1 MRNLNSIFA
10 LAFIFVAVFCNSCY
24 HLTGHNKKLAM
35 VSIGDI
41 HNDTVEPQLS
51 SMLHTALA
59 EHLSHTR
66 KASSR
71 PLYPLDLKIISL
83 ENSNVARA
91 EIRDKYSRDS
101 DSDAYQTVLYRI
113 TIRVQ
118 YSLMPQDGKALVSGV
133 VSGIGD
139 LPKMHDRNVPLQHA
153 LRLAANDAA
162 KKIINAISDN
172 AELLQL

>member
-10 LAFIFVAVFCNSCY
+10 FLFVFIAVFCSSCY
-24 HLTGHNKKLAM
+24 HLTGHNKNLAM
-35 VSIGDI
+35 VSIANI

-51 SMLHTALA
+51 SMLHSALA
-59 EHLSHTR
+59 EQLSHTR
-66 KASSR
+66 KGNSK

-91 EIRDKYSRDS
+91 EIRDKLSRDD

-113 TIRVQ
+113 TIKVQ
-118 YSLMPQDGKALVSGV
+118 YSLKLQEGKPPVSGV

-139 LPKMHDRNVPLQHA
+139 LPKMHDRNIPLQHA

-162 KKIINAISDN
+162 KKIIDAIGD
-172 AELLQL
+172 APQMQP

>member
-1 MRNLNSIFA
+1 MNPNNIITILFV
-10 LAFIFVAVFCNSCY
+10 FITVFCSSCY

-35 VSIGDI
+35 VSIANI
-41 HNDTVEPQLS
+41 HNDTAEPQLS
-51 SMLHTALA
+51 SMLHSALA
-59 EHLSHTR
+59 EQLSHTR
-66 KASSR
+66 KGSSK

-91 EIRDKYSRDS
+91 EIRDKFSRDD

-113 TIRVQ
+113 TIKVQ
-118 YSLMPQDGKALVSGV
+118 YSIMPQDGMALVSGV

-139 LPKMHDRNVPLQHA
+139 LPKMHDRNIPLQHA

-162 KKIINAISDN
+162 KKIIDAISDN

>member
-1 MRNLNSIFA
+1 MSKLNKNIAILFV
-10 LAFIFVAVFCNSCY
+10 FIAVFCGSCY
-24 HLTGHNKKLAM
+24 HLTGHNKNLAM
-35 VSIGDI
+35 VSIENI

-51 SMLHTALA
+51 SMLHSALA

-66 KASSR
+66 KASSK

-91 EIRDKYSRDS
+91 EIRDKLSRDD

-113 TIRVQ
+113 TIKVQ
-118 YSLMPQDGKALVSGV
+118 YSLSLQEGKSPVSGI

-162 KKIINAISDN
+162 KKIIDAISD
-172 AELLQL
+172 APQLQP

>member
-1 MRNLNSIFA
+1 MSKLNKNIAILFV
-10 LAFIFVAVFCNSCY
+10 FIVVFCSSCY
-24 HLTGHNKKLAM
+24 HLTGHNRNLAM
-35 VSIGDI
+35 VSIADI
-41 HNDTVEPQLS
+41 HNETVEPQLS
-51 SMLHTALA
+51 SMLHSALA

-66 KASSR
+66 KASSK
-71 PLYPLDLKIISL
+71 PLYPLDLKITSL

-113 TIRVQ
+113 TIKVK
-118 YSLMPQDGKALVSGV
+118 YSLKLQEGKSPVSGIV
-133 VSGIGD
+133 NGIGD

-162 KKIINAISDN
+162 KKIIDAISD
-172 AELLQL
+172 APQLQP

>member
-1 MRNLNSIFA
+1 MRNPNST
-10 LAFIFVAVFCNSCY
+10 LAFLLIFIAVFCCSCY
-24 HLTGHNKKLAM
+24 HLTGYDKKLAM
-35 VSIGDI
+35 VSIADI

-51 SMLHTALA
+51 SMLHSALA

-66 KASSR
+66 NAKSK
-71 PLYPLDLKIISL
+71 PLYPLDLRIISM

-113 TIRVQ
+113 TIKVQ
-118 YSLMPQDGKALVSGV
+118 YSIMGKEEKALVSGI

-162 KKIINAISDN
+162 KKIIIALSDN
-172 AELLQL
+172 AAHLQP

>member
-1 MRNLNSIFA
+1 MKNLNKVT
-10 LAFIFVAVFCNSCY
+10 AFLFVFVAVYCSSCY
-24 HLTGHNKKLAM
+24 HLTGHNKNLAM
-35 VSIGDI
+35 VSIANV
-41 HNDTVEPQLS
+41 HNDTAEPQLS
-51 SMLHTALA
+51 SMLHSALA
-59 EHLSHTR
+59 EQLSQTR
-66 KASSR
+66 RASSR
-71 PLYPLDLKIISL
+71 PLYPLDLKIISM

-91 EIRDKYSRDS
+91 EIRDKLSRDD

-118 YSLMPQDGKALVSGV
+118 YSLKLQDGKPPVSGT

-162 KKIINAISDN
+162 KKIIDAISD
-172 AELLQL
+172 APALQP